1 MALAA
6 HRKRYSRKDS
16 KDMKKIPSKLRN
28 RILEMPEYSM
38 GVARVTLTLR
48 DGRKISPVYVAGG
61 KEIVKVGDGDPID
74 FDPKEIV
81 SVEVVW

>member
-1 MALAA
+1 
-6 HRKRYSRKDS
+6 
-16 KDMKKIPSKLRN
+16 
-28 RILEMPEYSM
+28 M

-48 DGRKISPVYVAGG
+48 DGRRISPVYVAGG

-81 SVEVVW
+81 SVDVVW